1 MVEIKNTAMKIRQ
14 EDFENLLNHLK
25 EKFSS
30 RLALPVK
37 LEYSGEFSSPMSSM
51 PYYSLA
57 VPRRKKIGPFEYGK
71 QDRLLL
77 IIYPSIYG
85 RSRGTRDMFC
95 SLFCE
100 KLEQIAIDELQRYGD
115 IFDVDTVY
123 LTEIFI

>member
-1 MVEIKNTAMKIRQ
+1 VKIK
-14 EDFENLLNHLK
+14 
-25 EKFSS
+25 
-30 RLALPVK
+30 
-37 LEYSGEFSSPMSSM
+37 YSGEFSGPMPSM

-57 VPRRKKIGPFEYGK
+57 VPHRKKIGPFEYGK

-85 RSRGTRDMFC
+85 SSRGKSDMFC

-100 KLEQIAIDELQRYGD
+100 KLEQIAINELQRYGK

-123 LTEIFI
+123 ITQIFN